1 MDRREFLIGLGA
13 ALLVAPAAFV
23 LNNCGGGGSSSANNP
38 PAPAAT
44 FSVISSVVFGHT
56 HNVTMQFTDLTD
68 PPSGGVTYVSD
79 GASHQHQI
87 FLTEQQLSDIS
98 KGGTDTVT
106 STVVN
111 NHTHDW
117 TITKPAA

>member
-56 HNVTMQFTDLTD
+56 HNVTMQFTDLAD
-68 PPSGGVTYVSD
+68 PPSGGITYQSD
-79 GASHQHQI
+79 GATHVHQI
-87 FLTEQQLSDIS
+87 TLSQQQLTDINN
-98 KGGTDTVT
+98 GATVTAT